1 VILISPTDKSSLPR
15 NYCTVADFLG
25 FGITRERVAAT
36 GIAGWVRTSH
46 DPVLIAID
54 APLGW
59 PKQLALTLI
68 NNRAAM
74 AIETPPNAMFRRT
87 TDVFIQQKLKKTR
100 SMSARHKR

>member
-1 VILISPTDKSSLPR
+1 LPR

-36 GIAGWVRTSH
+36 GIAGWVRESQ

-68 NNRAAM
+68 NHRAGM
-74 AIETPPNAMFRRT
+74 PIELRPMRCFAAPRT
-87 TDVFIQQKLKKTR
+87 F
-100 SMSARHKR
+100 